1 MLHDIETFLAAAR
14 GDVPCDIVVR
24 HARVVNVF
32 TGTVSETPVGVLNG
46 YIVGLGDY
54 SGKSEIDAKGS
65 FLVPGFVEGHI
76 HVEST
81 LLTIPEF
88 ARAVL
93 PHGTTTAV
101 IDPHEIANVYGMAG
115 IRYMLDS
122 AETCPLD
129 IFIMLPSCVPATPL
143 ETSGATLTAD
153 DLAELINHPRVAG
166 IGELMNFPGVYNG
179 DPEML
184 KRTALAGDKVADGHA
199 PGLSGKN
206 LNAYILAGVMT
217 DHEST
222 TAREALEKLER
233 GMHVHVR
240 EGSTEHNLAAL
251 AKIITPNNS
260 QFMSLVSDDRHPSD
274 LIQKGHLD
282 YSVRI
287 AQQNGVGCFTAL
299 QMATIN
305 TARCYK
311 LKRFGAIAP
320 GYHADFFLTDS
331 LEKCIPR
338 KVWKNA
344 VLVAENGVCCV
355 DTGTTPPLPGPSMN
369 CAPIDI
375 HSFSIAV
382 QSEKIRV
389 INVIEGQIF
398 TRSSEEPVSVK
409 DGKVVSDISRDL
421 LKLAVIERHHATG
434 NIGVGFVHGFGLKKG
449 ALASTVAHDSHNII
463 VVGTDDTDM
472 LKAAQTLIGCG
483 GGLVVVDDEK
493 ISALLP
499 LPVGGLM
506 AEGHVDDIAAKERA
520 VFDAAHA
527 CGSTL
532 ENPFMTLSFLALTP
546 IPELK
551 LTDKGLVDATQFC
564 YVELA
569 V

>member
-14 GDVPCDIVVR
+14 GDIPCDIVIVN
-24 HARVVNVF
+24 ARVVNVF
-32 TGTVSETPVGVLNG
+32 SGAVIEQNVGIHNGFIVGFGDYTGTTQ
-46 YIVGLGDY
+46 
-54 SGKSEIDAKGS
+54 IDAKGA

-101 IDPHEIANVYGMAG
+101 IDPHEIANVYGMDG
-115 IRYMLDS
+115 IRFMLDS

-153 DLAELINHPRVAG
+153 DLAELIDHPRVAG
-166 IGELMNFPGVYNG
+166 IGELMNFPGVFNG

-184 KRTALAGDKVADGHA
+184 KRAALAGDKVADGHA

-222 TAREALEKLER
+222 SAAEALEKLER

-240 EGSTEHNLAAL
+240 EGSTEHNLADI
-251 AKIITPNNS
+251 AKIVTPGNA
-260 QFMSLVSDDRHPSD
+260 QFMSFVSDDRHPSD
-274 LIQKGHLD
+274 LIEKGHLD
-282 YSVRI
+282 YSVRL
-287 AQQNGVGCFTAL
+287 AQQNGIGCFTAI
-299 QMATIN
+299 QMASIN

-311 LKRFGAIAP
+311 LHRIGAIAP
-320 GYHADFFLTDS
+320 GYQADFFITDS
-331 LEKCIPR
+331 LETCIPH
-338 KVWKNA
+338 KVMKKG
-344 VLVAENGVCCV
+344 VLVAENGACCI
-355 DTGTTPPLPGPSMN
+355 DTGSTPPLPGPSMN

-375 HSFSIAV
+375 DSFTVAAK
-382 QSEKIRV
+382 SEKIRV
-389 INVIEGQIF
+389 INVVEGQIV
-398 TRSSEEPVSVK
+398 TRASEESAPVQNSK
-409 DGKVVSDISRDL
+409 CVSDVSRDL

-434 NIGVGFVHGFGLKKG
+434 NIGLGFVHGFGLKKG

-463 VVGTDDTDM
+463 VVGTSDEDM
-472 LKAAQTLIGCG
+472 LAAARSLIDCG
-483 GGLVVVDDEK
+483 GGLVVVSEGNVT
-493 ISALLP
+493 AQLP

-506 AEGHVDDIAAKERA
+506 ADGHVNDIAARERV

-527 CGSTL
+527 CSCVL

-551 LTDKGLVDATQFC
+551 LTDKGLVDATTFS